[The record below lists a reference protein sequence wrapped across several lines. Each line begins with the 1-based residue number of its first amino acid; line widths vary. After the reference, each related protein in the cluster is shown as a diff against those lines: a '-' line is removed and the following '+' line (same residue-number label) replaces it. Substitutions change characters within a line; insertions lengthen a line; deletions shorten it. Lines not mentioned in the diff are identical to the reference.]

1 MKISKFDKLFEATM
15 ADYLKAGTKAALKAP
30 FKGLGYIAKK
40 AIDPRTYLQGAA
52 ALAGGAGAALT
63 APGKAVNALK
73 QGLVYGPGSSGDPS
87 QLVGSVAGGIQKG
100 LGAAEKGI
108 TKGIQGVKSSVQTQL
123 QKDLNKKLYG
133 TSDLTKQT
141 QTFDISY
148 LTNNMNRYRGN
159 KPPQRLAKG
168 DTFAIVDRTGR
179 VTPYETMQN
188 KNGILMALPS
198 LKK

>member
-1 MKISKFDKLFEATM
+1 MKTTEFNKLFEATM

-30 FKGLGYIAKK
+30 FKGLGYMAKK
-40 AIDPRTYLQGAA
+40 VIDPRTYLQGAA

-63 APGKAVNALK
+63 APGKVVNALK

-87 QLVGSVAGGIQKG
+87 QLVSAAAGGIQKG

-108 TKGIQGVKSSVQTQL
+108 TRGIQGAKNSVQTQL
-123 QKDLNKKLYG
+123 QKDMNKKLYG

-141 QTFDISY
+141 QTFDINY

-159 KPPQRLAKG
+159 KQPQRLAKG
-168 DTFAIVDRTGR
+168 DTFAIIDRSGR
-179 VTPYETMQN
+179 VTPYITAQN
-188 KNGILMALPS
+188 KNGVLMAQPS
-198 LKK
+198 TKG